1 MYTQKIY
8 KAEECSA
15 CYFRSVAAEPYKK
28 ALLQITERCN
38 LKCKHCFVSSTTTGR
53 DMSFQEISEKILPF
67 LLRSNVKKV
76 TLTGGEPFVYPHLL
90 DLVKLLAEHE
100 IGISICTN
108 ATGITEGFLEQIA
121 PLEHIHFNVS
131 LDGFSSRSHGSFR
144 GINNSRVY
152 DNIIANIKL
161 LGRYGLLNGILVTP
175 NKYSSID
182 EYCGLCEF
190 AKENHAK
197 YVLMNPLSQFGRG
210 EDTSFLGFTQ
220 EQMTALQ
227 ERTQEYQSDSFE
239 VVYIR
244 FPNIARRAL
253 SSCMIGK
260 IYYIFS
266 NGDLATCPYMAFASS
281 DHNSKY
287 DKRDFILG
295 NVFQET
301 FDAEERF
308 QTFIRR
314 LENMSTLCDN
324 CTVPNCGRGCYAAKI
339 AIGSVLE
346 DRDAE
351 LCPLVAPIDRRT

>member
-38 LKCKHCFVSSTTTGR
+38 LKCKHCFVSSTTSGR
-53 DMSFQEISEKILPF
+53 DMSFQDISEKILPF

-90 DLVKLLAEHE
+90 ELVTLIAENE

-108 ATGITEGFLEQIA
+108 ATGITTDFLEHVA
-121 PLEHIHFNVS
+121 TLNHFHFNVS
-131 LDGFSSRSHGSFR
+131 LDGFSSQSHGSFR
-144 GINNSRVY
+144 GITNSRVY
-152 DNIIANIKL
+152 DSIIANIKL
-161 LGRYGLLNGILVTP
+161 AGQYGLLNGILVTP

-182 EYCGLCEF
+182 EYCRLCEF
-190 AKENHAK
+190 AQENHAR

-210 EDTSFLGFTQ
+210 EDTSFLGFSQ
-220 EQMTALQ
+220 EQMITLR
-227 ERTQEYQSDSFE
+227 ERTLQYQNESFE

-244 FPNIARRAL
+244 FPNTESRAL

-266 NGDLATCPYMAFASS
+266 NGDLATCPYMAFASC
-281 DHNSKY
+281 DHNSRY
-287 DKRDFILG
+287 DKKDFILG
-295 NVFQET
+295 NVIQEA
-301 FDAEERF
+301 FSAEERF
-308 QTFIRR
+308 HSFTSR
-314 LENMSTLCDN
+314 LESMSTLCDN
-324 CTVPNCGRGCYAAKI
+324 CSVLQCGRGCYAAKI
-339 AIGSVLE
+339 ASGTVLE

-351 LCPLVAPIDRRT
+351 LCPLTIPAERRT